1 MAPAEELHLPQ
12 VRDVPRLPRPHS
24 SDGVKLTVADIAD
37 LRWMIREGTTDWNTV
52 NACSAQDE
60 YLLRDEMVEGKL
72 VFDIGAHVGGV
83 GVWLAS
89 RGAFV
94 VFVEPVPANAE
105 QVRRNL
111 ALNGLPGM
119 VVAAALGT
127 NHVALGP
134 EGDAH
139 EFIANPWPGARE
151 VECVETTFG
160 RLVDTFGAPDIVKL
174 DCEGGE
180 WSAFLD
186 PAIRKVRL
194 IVGEYHDDPDGGGYT
209 GADIET
215 LLPEHTVTVE
225 GAPTLGAFRATLR

>member
-1 MAPAEELHLPQ
+1 M
-12 VRDVPRLPRPHS
+12 PRLPRHHPGQ
-24 SDGVKLTVADIAD
+24 DVTITIADIAG
-37 LRWMIREGTTDWNTV
+37 LHWMIREGTTDWNTV

-60 YLLRDEMVEGKL
+60 YRLGSEQVAGKV
-72 VFDIGAHVGGV
+72 VFDIGAHIGGV

-105 QVRRNL
+105 QIRQNL
-111 ALNGLPGM
+111 KLNGLLGM
-119 VVAAALGT
+119 VVEAALGT

-134 EGDAH
+134 EGDEH
-139 EFIANPWPGARE
+139 EFIANPWPGARD
-151 VECVETTFG
+151 VPCIETTFG

-180 WSAFLD
+180 WGAFLD
-186 PAIRKVRL
+186 PAMGPVRL
-194 IVGEYHDDPDGGGYT
+194 IVGEYHDDPHQGGYV
-209 GADIET
+209 GADIEE
-215 LLPEHTVTVE
+215 LLPNHTVEFE